1 MYDPCF
7 ATLLNGVC
15 WKSNAQIMMLKQIL
29 QFLFIA
35 NSLNVANSLHFKD
48 YEKQFLEIRMLS
60 FAIDVMVINSKAIT
74 LAELS
79 I

>member
-15 WKSNAQIMMLKQIL
+15 WKSTAQIMLLKQI
-29 QFLFIA
+29 FR
-35 NSLNVANSLHFKD
+35 VANSLHFKD

-60 FAIDVMVINSKAIT
+60 FAIDMIVINSKAIT
-74 LAELS
+74 LADLS